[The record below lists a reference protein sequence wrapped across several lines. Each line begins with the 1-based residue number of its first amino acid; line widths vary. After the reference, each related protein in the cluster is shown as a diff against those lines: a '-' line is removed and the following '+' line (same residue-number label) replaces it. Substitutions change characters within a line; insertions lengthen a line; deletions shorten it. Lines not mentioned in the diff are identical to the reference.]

1 MVSIINLW
9 LFYIV
14 GYAIAY
20 PLRNWAQ
27 KKRGEPFEDPE
38 LLSQKRVMIP
48 AMVWIFGGFVISFFV
63 PVDFGILFYIG
74 LPFAIAGVLIVGY
87 VFYSFAHQAGL
98 TTDGIYRYSRNP
110 NYIGWTIFFLGL
122 ALIGWSE
129 SIWSIIFLCYLFYTV
144 VYFYWI
150 VFQEE
155 VFLADKYGDSYR
167 EYLERTP
174 RYFGRSKEG
183 TSKSDARVEES

>member
-1 MVSIINLW
+1 MADIINLW

-48 AMVWIFGGFVISFFV
+48 AMAWIFGGFAISLFV
-63 PVDFGILFYIG
+63 PMDFGFLFYIG
-74 LPFAIAGVLIVGY
+74 LPFAIIGIIIVGY

-98 TTDGIYRYSRNP
+98 TVGGIYRYSRNP

-122 ALIGWSE
+122 TLIGWSE
-129 SIWSIIFLCYLFYTV
+129 SLWSIVFLGYLIYSIF
-144 VYFYWI
+144 YFHWL
-150 VFQEE
+150 VLQEE
-155 VFLADKYGDSYR
+155 KFLAGKFGASYKQ
-167 EYLERTP
+167 YLETTP
-174 RYFGRSKEG
+174 RYIGKSRKDSNNH
-183 TSKSDARVEES
+183 TSSSVSA